1 MPSPPPL
8 SQAWERGA
16 RQGGVRDLCCDYYR
30 HKNCMNEARGNS
42 IKVNSLPLKKTGI
55 EVKVALF

>member
-42 IKVNSLPLKKTGI
+42 DQSQQPTP
-55 EVKVALF
+55 